1 MIVGGFLFAAALMC
15 VIIPIQR
22 NWVEKDAMAQGD
34 ALAEAVYG
42 MYQTVDSRSEIEA
55 ASNWLLRVAKVPDVA
70 YVAVLDSNG
79 QVFYSNKKSLIG
91 QQLELKQ
98 LARYRGDFL
107 LINHFV
113 SGSSSEIAGVQ
124 VAIDMGAIFHD
135 LNVMHFQLAIAM
147 LVLVFLLT
155 VLVGWLMERMIGRRL
170 VRLVDAMGNAQR
182 GSFLV
187 RAQVDQL
194 DEVGRAAKGFN
205 TMLAALTNMQVRE
218 IEREQD
224 YKDVVEKLSIK
235 EKFEKVATRL
245 TKTNED
251 LGRRIQAQEL
261 LMEGAHRFGGT
272 LSQAEIVEQLA
283 ALLKQ
288 KLPWQ
293 DFAIFLAHHDDDS
306 QQRLH
311 LARANGAPDLE
322 IIRNLDFE
330 FGEGI
335 TGLVAETG
343 ESIIVSDLNAESRIK
358 LREHVGQPGSLPNF
372 LYNGSMMAIPM
383 LYQGQVTGVLDFFA
397 GYVDAFDEE
406 ELELLKAL
414 GAQAA
419 MAIVNAKLYEKT
431 LMLATS
437 DALTGLDNRRSME
450 KRIEGEIA
458 RSQRFEK
465 PLSLLMID
473 VDHFKDYNDRMGHVL
488 GDSALKKMA
497 QELRTH
503 LRKVDGLARFG
514 GEEFCAILP
523 ETDKSAAKEVAA
535 KLRDLVAG
543 IELPGSNGQP
553 LGHMSVSIGIAVYPD
568 DMPSVIERTAS
579 TELVHAAD
587 ESLYRA
593 KSLGR
598 NAVFSIE

>member
-1 MIVGGFLFAAALMC
+1 MC

-22 NWVEKDAMAQGD
+22 SWVEADAIEQGD

-42 MYQTVDSRSEIEA
+42 MYQTVDRGTEIEA
-55 ASNWLLRVAKVPDVA
+55 ASNWLLRVARVPDVA
-70 YVAVLDSNG
+70 YVAVLGSNG

-98 LARYRGDFL
+98 PTRYRGDFL

-113 SGSSSEIAGVQ
+113 AGSSSEIAGVQ

-135 LNVMHFQLAIAM
+135 LNVMHFQLAISMLA
-147 LVLVFLLT
+147 LVLLLT
-155 VLVGWLMERMIGRRL
+155 VLVAWLMERMIGRRL

-187 RAQVDQL
+187 RAQVDQM

-218 IEREQD
+218 LEREQD

-235 EKFEKVATRL
+235 EKFERVATQL
-245 TKTNED
+245 TRTNED

-261 LMEGAHRFGGT
+261 LMDGAHRFGGT
-272 LSQAEIVEQLA
+272 LSLESILDELA
-283 ALLKQ
+283 SLLKQ

-293 DFAIFLAHHDDDS
+293 DFAIFLAQHDESD
-306 QQRLH
+306 QQKLF
-311 LARANGAPDLE
+311 LARANGAPNVE
-322 IIRNLDFE
+322 IIRKLNFE

-335 TGLVAETG
+335 TGLSAETG
-343 ESIIVSDLNAESRIK
+343 EPIIVSDLQTESRIK
-358 LREHVGQPGSLPNF
+358 LREHVESAGSLPNF
-372 LYNGSMMAIPM
+372 LYHGSMMSIPM

-397 GYVDAFDEE
+397 GYPNAFDAE

-419 MAIVNAKLYEKT
+419 MAIVNAKLYEQT
-431 LMLATS
+431 VTLATS

-450 KRIEGEIA
+450 KRIEDEIA
-458 RSQRFEK
+458 RSQRFSK

-488 GDSALKKMA
+488 GDAALKQMA
-497 QELRTH
+497 QALRMQI
-503 LRKVDGLARFG
+503 RKVDGLARFG

-523 ETDKSAAKEVAA
+523 ETAKGDAHEVAK
-535 KLRDLVAG
+535 KLRDLVNG
-543 IELPGSNGQP
+543 VQLPGGSEQP
-553 LGHMSVSIGIAVYPD
+553 LGFMSVSIGVAVYPD
-568 DMPSVIERTAS
+568 DMPAVIERTAS

-587 ESLYRA
+587 EALYRA
-593 KSLGR
+593 KAHGR
-598 NAVFSIE
+598 NAVWAYGKERRES